1 MLPTLVKGIVKD
13 LQQGVS
19 IAQICRTRRC
29 TTKDII
35 EVGKTQLGMTIKN
48 PTEGRKNGGGVRTR
62 YNDEVVS
69 AIKKAR
75 ADGMMFKD
83 IEAKFKISASH
94 AALIISGKR
103 RKAAK

>member
-19 IAQICRTRRC
+19 IAQICRSRRC

-75 ADGMMFKD
+75 AEGMMFKD
-83 IEAKFKISASH
+83 IETKFKISASH
-94 AALIISGKR
+94 AALIVSGKR

>member
-13 LQQGVS
+13 LQSGVS
-19 IAQICRTRRC
+19 IPQICRSRYC

-35 EVGKTQLGMTIKN
+35 EVGKTHLGMTIKN
-48 PTEGRKNGGGVRTR
+48 PTEGRKIGGGNKTR
-62 YNDEVVS
+62 YSDQTLA

-75 ADGMMFKD
+75 AEGMMFKD

-94 AALIISGKR
+94 AALVISGKR

>member
-19 IAQICRTRRC
+19 IAQICRSRRC

-48 PTEGRKNGGGVRTR
+48 PTEGRKFGGGVKSRISDQTV
-62 YNDEVVS
+62 E

-75 ADGMMFKD
+75 AEGMMFKD
-83 IEAKFKISASH
+83 IETKFKISASH
-94 AALIISGKR
+94 AALIVSGKR